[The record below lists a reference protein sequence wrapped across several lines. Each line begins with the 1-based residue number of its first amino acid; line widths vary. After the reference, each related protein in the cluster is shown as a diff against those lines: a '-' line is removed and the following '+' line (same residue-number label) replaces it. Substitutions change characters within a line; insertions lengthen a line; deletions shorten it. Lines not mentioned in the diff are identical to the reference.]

1 MRDNDGH
8 EQPDSI
14 QALMQVASKL
24 GALEQQLKVLEKKV
38 NEPKGFDWQVWGSSA
53 LAGVIGIVGAVL
65 GSYYTFVYTN
75 KAEKIKAEKEYY
87 SKCGTTIDGVKFQ
100 FRVYCYVGGGTVPPL
115 LTNYLNDLVKL
126 TSNYNPGEH
135 DLVKQITHY
144 QTTVSTDL
152 VLMQN
157 LDKDTAS
164 SMPIYRKVYP
174 ISDTLITNL
183 DNELKKLDK
192 E

>member
-1 MRDNDGH
+1 MNENEDNK
-8 EQPDSI
+8 QPDSI
-14 QALMQVASKL
+14 QPLMQMASKL
-24 GALEQQLKVLEKKV
+24 GALEQQLNALEKKV
-38 NEPKGFDWQVWGSSA
+38 NAPKGFDWQVWGSSG

-87 SKCGTTIDGVKFQ
+87 SKCETTIEELRFK
-100 FRVYCYVGGGTVPPL
+100 FRVYCFIGGGTVPQL
-115 LTNYLNDLVKL
+115 LTNNVNDLVKL
-126 TSNYNPGEH
+126 TSNYNPGGH